1 MHIDPIG
8 VEDED
13 GTEEEDE
20 EGGWNVNQPNRCS
33 SLKQFLRWALF
44 ITEYYS
50 ISTKLKTKI
59 PLQVRNVIGIIKNS
73 KEGN

>member
-13 GTEEEDE
+13 GAEEEDE

-33 SLKQFLRWALF
+33 SLKFATLDTF
-44 ITEYYS
+44 S
-50 ISTKLKTKI
+50 D
-59 PLQVRNVIGIIKNS
+59 GI
-73 KEGN
+73 